1 MDASQRREQIL
12 AILRSSSEPV
22 SAASLAAA
30 VHVSRQIIVG
40 DIALLR
46 AAGTEIHATP
56 RGYLLQGKDEETAGR
71 LLYTIPCRHDN
82 AQLAEELYTVVD
94 NGGGLIDVTVEHP
107 VYGQICGK
115 LHIFSRYDA
124 DLFMETLARNNAE
137 TLCNLTGN
145 LHLHTLACR
154 SEEEYRRILAELDKK
169 GILFPR

>member
-71 LLYTIPCRHDN
+71 LLYTSP
-82 AQLAEELYTVVD
+82 AAT
-94 NGGGLIDVTVEHP
+94 T
-107 VYGQICGK
+107 
-115 LHIFSRYDA
+115 
-124 DLFMETLARNNAE
+124 TLSSPRSF
-137 TLCNLTGN
+137 TPSSTTGAGS
-145 LHLHTLACR
+145 LM
-154 SEEEYRRILAELDKK
+154 
-169 GILFPR
+169 